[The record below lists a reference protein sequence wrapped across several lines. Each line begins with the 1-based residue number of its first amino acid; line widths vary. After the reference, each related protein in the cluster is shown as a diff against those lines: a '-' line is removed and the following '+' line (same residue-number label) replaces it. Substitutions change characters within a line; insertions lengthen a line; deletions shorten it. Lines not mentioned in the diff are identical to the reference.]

1 MKRQN
6 ISNFLAL
13 RFPKFI
19 LPYWTVFAEFS
30 AFTIV
35 WNEIDLVPVH
45 TPPERFTF
53 QKEVTMIQISP
64 SLLSADFSKL
74 DEEVKRISAA
84 GADMLHLD
92 VMDGNFVPN
101 ITFGAPVI
109 KAIRKSSDIVF
120 DVHLMIDE
128 PIRYIDDFAAAGA
141 DIISFHAEATDKI
154 GETLTYI
161 RSKGIKAALA
171 IKPHT
176 DPGIIKEYLDQLD
189 MVLIMT
195 VEPGFGG
202 QSLIE
207 SALDNARYVRKL
219 IDESGKPILL
229 EADGGIKAS
238 NANKVAA
245 AGIEV
250 LVAGSAVFCAEDY
263 QKAIEAIRL
272 SAES

>member
-1 MKRQN
+1 MKRQSV
-6 ISNFLAL
+6 SNFLAL

-35 WNEIDLVPVH
+35 WNETNLVPGH
-45 TPPERFTF
+45 TSPERFTF

-92 VMDGNFVPN
+92 VMDGSFVPN

-141 DIISFHAEATDKI
+141 DIISFHAEATSKI

-176 DPGIIKEYLDQLD
+176 DPSIIKEYLDQLD

-263 QKAIEAIRL
+263 QKAIEAIRI

>member
-1 MKRQN
+1 
-6 ISNFLAL
+6 
-13 RFPKFI
+13 
-19 LPYWTVFAEFS
+19 
-30 AFTIV
+30 
-35 WNEIDLVPVH
+35 
-45 TPPERFTF
+45 
-53 QKEVTMIQISP
+53 MIQISP
-64 SLLSADFSKL
+64 SLLSADFSVL
-74 DEEVKRISAA
+74 DEEVKRITKA

-92 VMDGNFVPN
+92 VMDGKFVPN

-128 PIRYIDDFAAAGA
+128 PIRYIDDFAKAGA
-141 DIISFHAEATDKI
+141 DMISFHAEATDKI
-154 GETLTYI
+154 RETI
-161 RSKGIKAALA
+161 DRIHAHGIKAALA

-176 DPGIIKEYLDQLD
+176 DPAIVKDYLDTLD
-189 MVLIMT
+189 MVLIMM

-207 SALDNARYVRKL
+207 SALDNARYVKELIAKSGRK
-219 IDESGKPILL
+219 ILL

-238 NANKVAA
+238 NAKTVAD

-263 QKAIEAIRL
+263 QKAISEIRQ
-272 SAES
+272 AATE